1 VILENIEEEEKEEK
15 NEIEESKFKSKKSR
29 FEHTIKEIK
38 DQASDNEINIPPESK
53 VGSRV
58 QNEIQKNVIL
68 MIILVLVSIPLLD
81 GSTWFSSLSVYDRG
95 IDEVMYFANY
105 EPSYYQK
112 QANSFIAD
120 GNNFLNPLVY
130 FNVNTTYI
138 SDQYP
143 DNYEKAGTIDEILGN
158 TRSGDLDIYSDT
170 GYTVAFDIS
179 WYNKEVSIMN
189 IGRTIFV
196 CLLLIITTMLFSNDL
211 EFAAIA
217 PLEDMFETV
226 KKIAIHPLNALREIE
241 EKNLCLE
248 KIEEEDGL
256 VLNTEPKVLQNTI
269 VKIGSL
275 LAIGFGEAGTEIIC
289 RVI

>member
-38 DQASDNEINIPPESK
+38 DQVSDNEINIPPESK

-105 EPSYYQK
+105 EPANYQK

-120 GNNFLNPLVY
+120 GNNFLNPLIY

-143 DNYEKAGTIDEILGN
+143 DNYEKAGTIG
-158 TRSGDLDIYSDT
+158 
-170 GYTVAFDIS
+170 
-179 WYNKEVSIMN
+179 
-189 IGRTIFV
+189 
-196 CLLLIITTMLFSNDL
+196 
-211 EFAAIA
+211 
-217 PLEDMFETV
+217 
-226 KKIAIHPLNALREIE
+226 
-241 EKNLCLE
+241 
-248 KIEEEDGL
+248 
-256 VLNTEPKVLQNTI
+256 
-269 VKIGSL
+269 
-275 LAIGFGEAGTEIIC
+275 
-289 RVI
+289 